1 MEDLDKLCEEPQT
14 SPDVN
19 YSQAHVNLNQSIMS
33 VVAEEQDFHVAV
45 PSVIQL
51 EEKVVEVAGGGE

>member
-1 MEDLDKLCEEPQT
+1 
-14 SPDVN
+14 
-19 YSQAHVNLNQSIMS
+19 MS